1 MKEIWK
7 DIEGY
12 EGLYQVSNLGR
23 VKSLAKTVI
32 YCNGKVYHYAE
43 TILKPCEQ
51 KKGYMKVG
59 LHKGRKTKNAF
70 IHRLVATAFIPN
82 TDNLEQVN
90 HKDENPQNN
99 RADNLEWCDCQ
110 YNVDYSLSK
119 PVCQYD
125 MQGKLIAVWKSIIE
139 AKRVLNIP
147 DSNIGNC
154 CRGKVKQAGGYVWR
168 YCTAE
173 GGVA

>member
-7 DIEGY
+7 DIKGY

-43 TILKPCEQ
+43 TIMKLQEHRR
-51 KKGYMKVG
+51 GYLKVG
-59 LHKGRKTKNAF
+59 LKKDGLFRNVF
-70 IHRLVATAFIPN
+70 VHRLVANAFIPN
-82 TDNLEQVN
+82 SNNLSQVN
-90 HKDENPQNN
+90 HIDENPKNN
-99 RADNLEWCDCQ
+99 RVDNLEWCDCQ

-125 MQGKLIAVWKSIIE
+125 MQGNLLAVWKSMIE
-139 AKRVLNIP
+139 VDRVLGIP
-147 DSNIGNC
+147 DTNIGKC
-154 CRGKVKQAGGYVWR
+154 CKGIYKQAGGYVWR
-168 YCTAE
+168 YCDKK
-173 GGVA
+173 GGAA

>member
-7 DIEGY
+7 DIKGY

-43 TILKPCEQ
+43 AILSQTVQ
-51 KKGYMKVG
+51 KRGYLKVG
-59 LHKGRKTKNAF
+59 LTKNGVF
-70 IHRLVATAFIPN
+70 RNVFVHRLVANAFIPN
-82 TDNLEQVN
+82 HNNLPQVN
-90 HKDENPQNN
+90 HIDENTQNN

-125 MQGKLIAVWKSIIE
+125 MQGKLVAVWKSIIE
-139 AKRVLNIP
+139 ASRVTGIP
-147 DSNIGNC
+147 DTNIGRC
-154 CRGKVKQAGGYVWR
+154 CKGRCQQVGGYVWR
-168 YCTAE
+168 YYDRKVVFA
-173 GGVA
+173 